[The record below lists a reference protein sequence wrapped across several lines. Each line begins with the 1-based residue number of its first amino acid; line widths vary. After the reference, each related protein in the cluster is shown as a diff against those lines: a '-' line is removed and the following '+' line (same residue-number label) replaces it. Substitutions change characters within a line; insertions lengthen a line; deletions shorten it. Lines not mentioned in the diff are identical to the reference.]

1 MSIKD
6 HPQQNKNIPVRRAT
20 TPANAS
26 EAVATKP
33 VAAAPFVA
41 VVRIATGLVFLWAFL
56 DKTFGLGYATAAER
70 AWVDGGSPTKGFLG
84 NLDHGPFADMF
95 RGWGGAVWADWLFML
110 GLAGIGIAVVFGVG
124 LRIAAVS
131 GTLMMLLMWAAEWP
145 LDRFTD
151 AGEPT
156 MSTNPILDYHILYAL
171 VLTWLAIVAAGNT
184 WGFGKV
190 WGNLGFVKKNPWLR

>member
-1 MSIKD
+1 MSLKD
-6 HPQQNKNIPVRRAT
+6 QPQQHKNVPVQRAT
-20 TPANAS
+20 TP
-26 EAVATKP
+26 VPATATTP
-33 VAAAPFVA
+33 GAGAAFAA

-56 DKTFGLGYATAAER
+56 DKLFGFGYATTGER
-70 AWVDGGSPTKGFLG
+70 AWINGGSPTQGFLG
-84 NLDHGPFADMF
+84 NIDHGPFADMF
-95 RGWGGAVWADWLFML
+95 RGWAGAAWADWLFML
-110 GLAGIGIAVVFGVG
+110 GLAGIGIAVVLGVG

-171 VLTWLAIVAAGNT
+171 VLIWLAIVAAGNT
-184 WGFGKV
+184 WGFGKAWAKLDV
-190 WGNLGFVKKNPWLR
+190 VEKNPWLR

>member
-1 MSIKD
+1 MSLKD
-6 HPQQNKNIPVRRAT
+6 QPQQHKNIPAQRAT
-20 TPANAS
+20 TPA
-26 EAVATKP
+26 VAT
-33 VAAAPFVA
+33 AATPGTGAAFAA

-56 DKTFGLGYATAAER
+56 DKLFGFGYATPSER
-70 AWVDGGSPTKGFLG
+70 AWINGGSPTQGFLG
-84 NLDHGPFADMF
+84 NLDHGPFAAMF
-95 RGWGGAVWADWLFML
+95 RGWAGAAWADWLFML
-110 GLAGIGIAVVFGVG
+110 GLAGIGIAVVLGIG

-171 VLTWLAIVAAGNT
+171 VLIWLAIVAAGNT
-184 WGFGKV
+184 WGFGKA
-190 WGNLGFVKKNPWLR
+190 WAKLGIAERNPWLR